1 MTRILGVAL
10 ALLVAVA
17 AGSFANAAGESGA
30 AGQAGISLALPGD
43 PGNFDPATNW
53 LHILAAQQFL
63 TLVDWDYGSSEPI
76 PNAAESWTVSED
88 GRTYTFTLR
97 SGLTWSDGSPVTA
110 ADFEYSFRTI
120 VDPES
125 AAPISYR
132 AFVIENAAAVNAG
145 EQPVSALGV
154 HAVDDVTL
162 TITLTEPATWFL
174 SSLSSMG
181 HSVPSAAREA
191 HGTDW

>member
-30 AGQAGISLALPGD
+30 AGQSGISLALPGD

-97 SGLTWSDGSPVTA
+97 SGLT
-110 ADFEYSFRTI
+110 
-120 VDPES
+120 
-125 AAPISYR
+125 
-132 AFVIENAAAVNAG
+132 
-145 EQPVSALGV
+145 
-154 HAVDDVTL
+154 
-162 TITLTEPATWFL
+162 
-174 SSLSSMG
+174 
-181 HSVPSAAREA
+181 
-191 HGTDW
+191 